1 MIQNIYKV
9 NINTSQTGEIKDL
22 VAIIIACGF
31 PKTLPPVQKQ
41 LFKAPAYIISVI
53 EICIK

>member
-41 LFKAPAYIISVI
+41 LFKAPANIISVI